1 MSTLIN
7 PSTVEPQAYTALVLG
22 FRVDKAAAILPAST
36 TQSLFT
42 VAGGRV
48 LCTLMIGEV
57 TTVFDGTAN
66 SLSVEVDPTV
76 GAAADLAAAT
86 VCTTD
91 AAGTLYTVHGIQ
103 AALLGTQTE
112 GGTQVPTHAT
122 AKAPLGGG
130 FIIPAGVVQLLT
142 TATDT
147 TGATKWFMYY
157 VPLDEGATV
166 VSA

>member
-1 MSTLIN
+1 MAYVN
-7 PSTVEPQAYTALVLG
+7 PANLDAQSYASVVLG
-22 FRVDKAAAILPAST
+22 FRVDKAAAVLPAST
-36 TQSLFT
+36 TQTLFT
-42 VAGGRV
+42 ISGGRV

-57 TTVFDGTAN
+57 TTVFDGTVN
-66 SLSVEVDPTV
+66 SLSVEADPTV

-86 VCTTD
+86 VCTSD

-103 AALLGTQTE
+103 AALLGTQKE
-112 GGTQVPTHAT
+112 GGTEVPTHAT

-130 FIIPAGVVQLLT
+130 FVIPAGVVQLKT

-157 VPLDEGATV
+157 VPLDDGATV
-166 VSA
+166 VSG